1 MSAVAVLD
9 GTTIGYAAPRPVPR
23 RSTQPRLVLVP
34 TGESVPVSAEPALR
48 VTRAGRL
55 ALTGVVLLVALVVA
69 FVGLTG
75 GTTASAPTVTVTV
88 MQGQTL
94 SEIAAEHLTGM
105 SIATGV
111 AELQAANDLATAQ
124 VRAGQTI
131 VIPQG

>member
-23 RSTQPRLVLVP
+23 RSTQPRLVSIP
-34 TGESVPVSAEPALR
+34 TGASVPVFAAPALR

-55 ALTGVVLLVALVVA
+55 VLTTMVLLVALVVA
-69 FVGLTG
+69 FVALTG
-75 GTTASAPTVTVTV
+75 GAAASAPAVTVTV
-88 MQGQTL
+88 QQGQTL
-94 SEIAAEHLTGM
+94 SEIAAQHLAGV
-105 SIATGV
+105 SVATGV

-124 VRAGQTI
+124 VRVGQTI